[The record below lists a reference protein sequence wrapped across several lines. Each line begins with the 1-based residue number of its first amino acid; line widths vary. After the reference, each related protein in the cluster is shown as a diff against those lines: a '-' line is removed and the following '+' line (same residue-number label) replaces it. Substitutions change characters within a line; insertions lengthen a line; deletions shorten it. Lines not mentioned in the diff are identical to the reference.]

1 MAAMEPRQLATAK
14 ETFEAMA
21 VQFDFDPRISEAILD
36 HGVTDLET
44 FSWLFT
50 KPEEVGPALVDQLK
64 NIDKPLAQVAKV
76 RRAWAACK
84 AYVSSREASR
94 SRAATDDLDE
104 VLAGKELV
112 DIKNAFF
119 RRYRMT
125 YPPDLLPSDRLVSRL
140 YREIQKRCLTMK
152 DVLTVFTLFQQK
164 TQSPKRQRV
173 AEGLYVGVD
182 TEEAARRQKTCSDY
196 LDALYIYC
204 LALAMAGCSPIEPAP
219 TAAEVLGV
227 DACDYVEVP
236 LDVVMRYWFR
246 RKRTIM
252 TVVEPQRYIQL
263 LTLDEAERAEWVSR
277 YCQGTDSLGKV
288 IDQVYRER
296 DAHWSVVRPF
306 VHEVSRAPVSTSSA
320 STSRQG
326 KGRFE
331 HALRDGTKL
340 CSDYQTGQRSNQ
352 SSKGCSKGDHR
363 CGVLMK
369 SGRVCGSRAHI
380 GSQCDAKAKA

>member
-1 MAAMEPRQLATAK
+1 MEPRQLSTAK
-14 ETFEAMA
+14 ETFDAMA
-21 VQFDFDPRISEAILD
+21 VQFDFDPRIAQAILD

-50 KPEEVGPALVDQLK
+50 KPEEVGPALVDQFK
-64 NIDKPLAQVAKV
+64 DVDKPLAQVAKV

-94 SRAATDDLDE
+94 SKAATEDLDE
-104 VLAGKELV
+104 VLAGKDLA
-112 DIKNAFF
+112 DLKNAFF

-173 AEGLYVGVD
+173 ADGLYVGVD
-182 TEEAARRQKTCSDY
+182 SEDVARRQKTYSDY

-204 LALAMAGCSPIEPAP
+204 LALAMAGCSATDPAP
-219 TAAEVLGV
+219 AAPEVLGV
-227 DACDYVEVP
+227 DTCDYVAVP

-246 RKRTIM
+246 CKRTAM
-252 TVVEPQRYIQL
+252 SVVEPQRYIHL

-277 YCQGTDSLGKV
+277 FCQGTDSLGKV

-296 DAHWSVVRPF
+296 DAHWTVFRPAMQEASRPAPSVSSTA
-306 VHEVSRAPVSTSSA
+306 SRSS
-320 STSRQG
+320 
-326 KGRFE
+326 KGRWE
-331 HALRDGTKL
+331 HSLRDGTVL
-340 CSDYQTGQRSNQ
+340 CQDYQTGQCST
-352 SSKGCSKGDHR
+352 SGKGCSKGEHR

-369 SGRVCGSRAHI
+369 SGRVCGSRAHT
-380 GSQCDAKAKA
+380 GSQCDAKGRA